1 MIVFWIVQI
10 GVFIG
15 DTTISF
21 LVAVLDGYTLM
32 YHICIDV
39 TIGRVLIVG
48 HIHRVDVAT
57 VVEHQSPSHAVSLIN
72 CQEIVSMCMLLSNT

>member
-15 DTTISF
+15 DTTILF

-39 TIGRVLIVG
+39 TIGHVLIVG
-48 HIHRVDVAT
+48 HIHGVDVAA
-57 VVEHQSPSHAVSLIN
+57 VVDEESPSHAVSLIN
-72 CQEIVSMCMLLSNT
+72 CQEIVIMCMLLSNT